1 MELWHQTL
9 GHVYSIVLAKNIDMN
24 KDNMYKV
31 SSFSFY
37 PCSKLARS
45 GFPSSS
51 IKRTTC
57 FDLIHVDF

>member
-1 MELWHQTL
+1 MELSHQTL
-9 GHVYSIVLAKNIDMN
+9 GHVSSIVLAKIFDVN
-24 KDNMYKV
+24 KDSMSRV
-31 SSFSFY
+31 SNFSFY

-51 IKRTTC
+51 IKSSTC